1 MVLMVW
7 EGRAAPASKPSFGEK
22 FCADCAEK
30 FCGDCDKKFCAE
42 R

>member
-7 EGRAAPASKPSFGEK
+7 EGRAAPASKPSFSEKFFGDCGEK
-22 FCADCAEK
+22 LCAQ
-30 FCGDCDKKFCAE
+30 